1 MSADEQVT
9 PPAGVAPDKV
19 FPGHRRVAFGVL
31 GGKVLVA
38 SGAFPASHF
47 DK

>member
-1 MSADEQVT
+1 MNEGQ
-9 PPAGVAPDKV
+9 PAEREVPDMV
-19 FPGHRRVAFGVL
+19 FPGHHRVAFGVP